1 MGDTSSSDPVS
12 DITPASPR
20 PKRKGRAPK
29 RKASKAKSSSQDI
42 DFTKFTLKKRRFLQ
56 RFAQCGTITHAA
68 RYAGVSRPTIYAWR
82 REEDGEFAK
91 AFDDAQEMAC
101 DALEVE
107 ARKRAVNGHSDTLL
121 IFLLKG
127 ARPEKYKDRAVI
139 DHGNKDDKPF
149 VIETVPTADPDDWGK
164 TVEQELHTQRAMTE
178 QQASGEQ

>member
-1 MGDTSSSDPVS
+1 MGDKPLSDPVS
-12 DITPASPR
+12 DINPARTR

-29 RKASKAKSSSQDI
+29 SKPSKGKASSQDI

-82 REEDGEFAK
+82 REEDGEFSK

-107 ARKRAVNGHSDTLL
+107 ARKRAVKGHSDTLL

-127 ARPEKYKDRAVI
+127 ARPDKYKDRAVI
-139 DHGNKDDKPF
+139 DHGNKDEKPF
-149 VIETVPTADPDDWGK
+149 VIETVPTAEPDDWSK
-164 TVEQELHTQRAMTE
+164 TVEQEMKTQRAITD
-178 QQASGEQ
+178 QASGEQ